1 MAIHNPK
8 EEKTVFII
16 KPDGVKR
23 GLVGEILSRFEKRG
37 LKIIALDMVWASKEE
52 MDGHYPKDE
61 AWIKRLGEKSLANY
75 QQYGVDP
82 KEKLGTDNPL
92 EIGRMIRKWVVEYM
106 TSGPVVKGV
115 VSGVHAIDMVRK
127 ICGNSLPNLADM
139 GTIRGD
145 FSVDS
150 AVSANLNKRAT
161 RNIIHA
167 SENKQEVENEMKLWF
182 KEKEIHNY
190 KRAEEDIMF

>member
-1 MAIHNPK
+1 MNNPK
-8 EEKTVFII
+8 QEKTVFII

-37 LKIIALDMVWASKEE
+37 LKIVALNMVLASKEE
-52 MDGHYPKDE
+52 IDNHYPKDE
-61 AWIKRLGEKSLANY
+61 AWIKRLGEKSLSNY

-82 KEKLGTDNPL
+82 KEKLGTNDPL
-92 EIGRMIRKWVVEYM
+92 EMGKMIRNWVVEYM
-106 TSGPVVKGV
+106 TSGPIVKGV

-150 AVSANLNKRAT
+150 AVSANLNKRSI

-167 SENKQEVENEMKLWF
+167 SENATEFKNEVELWF
-182 KEKEIHNY
+182 KEKEIFDY

>member
-1 MAIHNPK
+1 MNNPK
-8 EEKTVFII
+8 QEKTIFII

-37 LKIIALDMVWASKEE
+37 LKIISLNMVSASKEE
-52 MDGHYPKDE
+52 MNEHYPKDE
-61 AWIKRLGEKSLANY
+61 AWIKRLGEKSLSNY

-82 KEKLGTDNPL
+82 KEKLGTDDPF
-92 EIGRMIRKWVVEYM
+92 EIGKMIRKWVIDYM

-115 VSGVHAIDMVRK
+115 VSGIHAIDMVRK
-127 ICGNSLPNLADM
+127 ICGNSLPNMADM

-150 AVSANLNKRAT
+150 AVSANLNKRSI
-161 RNIIHA
+161 RNIVHA
-167 SENKQEVENEMKLWF
+167 SENEREFKNEISLWF
-182 KEKEIHNY
+182 KEEEIHDY

>member
-1 MAIHNPK
+1 MNNPK
-8 EEKTVFII
+8 QEKTVFII

-37 LKIIALDMVWASKEE
+37 LKIIALNMVLASKEN
-52 MDGHYPKDE
+52 MDNHYPKDD

-82 KEKLGTDNPL
+82 KEKLGTDDPF
-92 EIGRMIRKWVVEYM
+92 EIGKMIRKWVVEYM
-106 TSGPVVKGV
+106 TSGPIVKGV

-150 AVSANLNKRAT
+150 AVSANLNNRSIK
-161 RNIIHA
+161 NIIHA
-167 SENKQEVENEMKLWF
+167 SENEKEVKNEMALWF
-182 KEKEIHNY
+182 KENEIHDY

>member
-1 MAIHNPK
+1 MSNLK
-8 EEKTVFII
+8 QEKTVFII

-37 LKIIALDMVWASKEE
+37 LKIIALNMVLASKEN
-52 MDGHYPKDE
+52 MDNHYPKDD

-82 KEKLGTDNPL
+82 REKLGTDDSF
-92 EIGRMIRKWVVEYM
+92 EIGKMIRKWVVEYM
-106 TSGPVVKGV
+106 TSGPIVKGV

-150 AVSANLNKRAT
+150 AVSANLNNRSIK
-161 RNIIHA
+161 NIIHA
-167 SENKQEVENEMKLWF
+167 SENEKEVKNEMVLWF
-182 KEKEIHNY
+182 KENEIHDY

>member
-1 MAIHNPK
+1 MINPK
-8 EEKTVFII
+8 QEKTVFII

-37 LKIIALDMVWASKEE
+37 LKIIALNMVSASKEE
-52 MDGHYPKDE
+52 IDNHYPKDE
-61 AWIKRLGEKSLANY
+61 VWIKRLGEKSLANY

-82 KEKLGTDNPL
+82 KEKLGTDDPF
-92 EIGRMIRKWVVEYM
+92 EIGKMLRKWVVEYM

-115 VSGVHAIDMVRK
+115 ISGVHAIDMVRK
-127 ICGNSLPNLADM
+127 ICGNTLPNLADM

-150 AVSANLNKRAT
+150 AVSANLNKRSI

-167 SENKQEVENEMKLWF
+167 SENEREFKNEVELWF
-182 KEKEIHNY
+182 KEKEIHDY

>member
-1 MAIHNPK
+1 MNNPK
-8 EEKTVFII
+8 QEKTVFII

-37 LKIIALDMVWASKEE
+37 LKIVALNMVLASKEE
-52 MDGHYPKDE
+52 MDKHYPKDE
-61 AWIKRLGEKSLANY
+61 LWIKRLGEKSLANY

-82 KEKLGTDNPL
+82 KEKLGTSDPL
-92 EIGRMIRKWVVEYM
+92 EIGKMIRRWVVDYM
-106 TSGPVVKGV
+106 TSGPIVKGV

-150 AVSANLNKRAT
+150 AVSANLNKRSI

-167 SENKQEVENEMKLWF
+167 SENPIEFKNESELWF
-182 KEKEIHNY
+182 NEKEIFDY

>member
-1 MAIHNPK
+1 MNNPK
-8 EEKTVFII
+8 QEKTVFII

-37 LKIIALDMVWASKEE
+37 LKIVALNMILASKEE
-52 MDGHYPKDE
+52 IDNHYPKDE
-61 AWIKRLGEKSLANY
+61 AWIRRLGEKTLANY
-75 QQYGVDP
+75 QQYGVDA
-82 KEKLGTDNPL
+82 KEKTGTDDPF
-92 EIGRMIRKWVVEYM
+92 EIGKMIRKWVVDYM
-106 TSGPVVKGV
+106 TSGPIVKGV

-150 AVSANLNKRAT
+150 AVSANLNKRSI

-167 SENKQEVENEMKLWF
+167 SENEREFNNEIELWF
-182 KEKEIHNY
+182 KEKEIHDY

>member
-1 MAIHNPK
+1 MTNPK
-8 EEKTVFII
+8 KEKTVFII

-37 LKIIALDMVWASKEE
+37 LKIIALDMILASKEE
-52 MDGHYPKDE
+52 MDSHYPKDE
-61 AWIKRLGEKSLANY
+61 AWVKRLGEKSLANY
-75 QQYGVDP
+75 RQYGVDS

-92 EIGRMIRKWVVEYM
+92 EIGQMLRRWVVEYM
-106 TSGPVVKGV
+106 TSGPIIKGV

-127 ICGNSLPNLADM
+127 ICGNSLPNLAEM

-150 AVSANLNKRAT
+150 AVSANLNKRSI

-167 SENKQEVENEMKLWF
+167 SENKQEVENELSLWF
-182 KEKEIHNY
+182 KSEEIHDY

>member
-1 MAIHNPK
+1 MTNPK

-23 GLVGEILSRFEKRG
+23 GLIGEIISRIEKRG

-52 MDGHYPKDE
+52 IDSHYPKDE
-61 AWIKRLGEKSLANY
+61 AWIKRLGEKSMANY

-82 KEKLGTDNPL
+82 KEKLGTDDPL

-106 TSGPVVKGV
+106 TSGPVVKAV
-115 VSGVHAIDMVRK
+115 VSGVHAVDMVRK

-145 FSVDS
+145 YSVDS
-150 AVSANLNKRAT
+150 AVSANLNKRSI

-167 SENKQEVENEMKLWF
+167 SENAQESENELGLWF
-182 KEKEIHNY
+182 KEKEIHDY

>member
-1 MAIHNPK
+1 MTNPK
-8 EEKTVFII
+8 QEKTVFII

-37 LKIIALDMVWASKEE
+37 LKIIALNMVLASKEE
-52 MDGHYPKDE
+52 IDNHYPKDE
-61 AWIKRLGEKSLANY
+61 MWIKRLGEKSLANY
-75 QQYGVDP
+75 QQYGIDP
-82 KEKLGTDNPL
+82 KEKLGTDDPF
-92 EIGRMIRKWVVEYM
+92 EIGKMIRKWVVEYM

-127 ICGNSLPNLADM
+127 ICGNSLPNMADM

-150 AVSANLNKRAT
+150 AVSANLNKRSI

-167 SENKQEVENEMKLWF
+167 SENEREFKNEMELWF
-182 KEKEIHNY
+182 KESEIHDY

>member
-1 MAIHNPK
+1 MNNPK
-8 EEKTVFII
+8 QEKTVFII

-23 GLVGEILSRFEKRG
+23 GLIGEILSRFEKRG
-37 LKIIALDMVWASKEE
+37 LKIVALNMVLASKEE
-52 MDGHYPKDE
+52 MDNHYPKDE

-82 KEKLGTDNPL
+82 KEKLGTDDPF
-92 EIGRMIRKWVVEYM
+92 EIGKMIRKWVVDYM

-115 VSGVHAIDMVRK
+115 VNGVHAIDMVRK

-150 AVSANLNKRAT
+150 AVSANLNKRSI

-167 SENKQEVENEMKLWF
+167 SENAAEFKNESDLWF
-182 KEKEIHNY
+182 KEKEIHDY

>member
-1 MAIHNPK
+1 MNNPK
-8 EEKTVFII
+8 QEKTVFII

-37 LKIIALDMVWASKEE
+37 LKIVALNMVLASREE
-52 MDGHYPKDE
+52 IDNHYPKDE

-82 KEKLGTDNPL
+82 KEKLGTNDPL
-92 EIGRMIRKWVVEYM
+92 EIGKMIRKWVVDYM
-106 TSGPVVKGV
+106 TSGPIVKGV

-150 AVSANLNKRAT
+150 AVSANLNKRSI

-167 SENKQEVENEMKLWF
+167 SENAAEFKNESDLWF
-182 KEKEIHNY
+182 REKEIHDY

>member
-1 MAIHNPK
+1 MNNPK
-8 EEKTVFII
+8 QEKTVFII

-37 LKIIALDMVWASKEE
+37 LKIIALNMVLASKEN
-52 MDGHYPKDE
+52 MDNHYPKDD

-82 KEKLGTDNPL
+82 REKLGTDDPF
-92 EIGRMIRKWVVEYM
+92 EIGKMIRKWVVEYM
-106 TSGPVVKGV
+106 TSGPIVKGIA
-115 VSGVHAIDMVRK
+115 SGVHAIDMVRK

-150 AVSANLNKRAT
+150 AVSANLNNRSIK
-161 RNIIHA
+161 NIIHA
-167 SENKQEVENEMKLWF
+167 SENEKEVKNEIALWF
-182 KEKEIHNY
+182 KDHEIHDY

>member
-1 MAIHNPK
+1 MTNPK
-8 EEKTVFII
+8 QEKTVFII

-37 LKIIALDMVWASKEE
+37 LKIIALNMVLASKEE
-52 MDGHYPKDE
+52 IDNHYPKDE
-61 AWIKRLGEKSLANY
+61 MWIKRLGEKSLANY
-75 QQYGVDP
+75 QQYGIDP
-82 KEKLGTDNPL
+82 KEKLGTDDL
-92 EIGRMIRKWVVEYM
+92 FEIGKMIRKWVVEYM

-127 ICGNSLPNLADM
+127 ICGNSLPNMADM

-150 AVSANLNKRAT
+150 AVSANLNKRSI

-167 SENKQEVENEMKLWF
+167 SENEREFKNEMELWF
-182 KEKEIHNY
+182 KESEIHDY

>member
-1 MAIHNPK
+1 MNNPK
-8 EEKTVFII
+8 QEKTVFII

-37 LKIIALDMVWASKEE
+37 LKIIALNMVLASKEN
-52 MDGHYPKDE
+52 MDNHYPKDD

-82 KEKLGTDNPL
+82 REKLGTDDSF
-92 EIGRMIRKWVVEYM
+92 EIGKMIRKWVVEYM
-106 TSGPVVKGV
+106 TSGPIVKGV

-150 AVSANLNKRAT
+150 AVSANLNNRSIK
-161 RNIIHA
+161 NIIHA
-167 SENKQEVENEMKLWF
+167 SENEKEVKNEMVLWF
-182 KEKEIHNY
+182 KENEIHDY

>member
-1 MAIHNPK
+1 MTNPK
-8 EEKTVFII
+8 KEKTVFII

-37 LKIIALDMVWASKEE
+37 LKIIALDMILASKEE
-52 MDGHYPKDE
+52 MDSHYPKDE
-61 AWIKRLGEKSLANY
+61 AWVK
-75 QQYGVDP
+75 QYGVDS

-92 EIGRMIRKWVVEYM
+92 EIGQMLRRWVVEYM
-106 TSGPVVKGV
+106 TSGPIIKGV

-127 ICGNSLPNLADM
+127 ICGNSLPNLAEM

-150 AVSANLNKRAT
+150 AVSANLNKRSI

-167 SENKQEVENEMKLWF
+167 SENKQEVENELSLWF
-182 KEKEIHNY
+182 KSEEIHDY

>member
-1 MAIHNPK
+1 MNNPK
-8 EEKTVFII
+8 QEKTVFII

-37 LKIIALDMVWASKEE
+37 LKIVALNMVLASKEE
-52 MDGHYPKDE
+52 MDKHYPKDE
-61 AWIKRLGEKSLANY
+61 LWIKRLGEKSLANY

-82 KEKLGTDNPL
+82 KEKLGTNDPL
-92 EIGRMIRKWVVEYM
+92 EIGKMIRKWVVDYM
-106 TSGPVVKGV
+106 TSGPIVKGM

-150 AVSANLNKRAT
+150 AVSANLNKRSI

-167 SENKQEVENEMKLWF
+167 SENPIEFKNESELWF
-182 KEKEIHNY
+182 DEKEIFDY